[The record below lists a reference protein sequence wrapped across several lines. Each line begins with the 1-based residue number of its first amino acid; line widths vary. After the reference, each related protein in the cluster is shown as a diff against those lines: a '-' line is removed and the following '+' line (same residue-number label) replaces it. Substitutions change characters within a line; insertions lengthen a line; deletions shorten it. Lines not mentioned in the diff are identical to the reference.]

1 MLRRA
6 GTIVVMH
13 GIPMAVLMPRCGRD
27 EILAASECPC
37 SSSVENGKADGDN
50 ERAFHS
56 DDRKTNALPG
66 WFQAARGLVEAA

>member
-6 GTIVVMH
+6 VTIVVMP
-13 GIPMAVLMPRCGRD
+13 GIPMAVLVPRCGGD
-27 EILAASECPC
+27 EILAASKCPC

-56 DDRKTNALPG
+56 DDRKANALPC
-66 WFQAARGLVEAA
+66 WFQAARGLVE